1 MVSKNYMVA
10 SFKKNMG
17 KIEKKRQRLEERITF
32 LEDEMKK
39 NLIQKT
45 SNTKE
50 ISVSD
55 YVTKINDL
63 KKQLINLK

>member
-10 SFKKNMG
+10 SGKKNMG

>member
-1 MVSKNYMVA
+1 
-10 SFKKNMG
+10 MG
-17 KIEKKRQRLEERITF
+17 KIEKKRQKLEERIKF

-50 ISVSD
+50 ISVGD
-55 YVTKINDL
+55 YITKINDL
-63 KKQLINLK
+63 KNQLKNLK

>member
-1 MVSKNYMVA
+1 
-10 SFKKNMG
+10 MG

>member
-1 MVSKNYMVA
+1 MIK
-10 SFKKNMG
+10 FKIMG
-17 KIEKKRQRLEERITF
+17 KIEKKRQKLEERIKF

-50 ISVSD
+50 ISVGD
-55 YVTKINDL
+55 YITKINDL
-63 KKQLINLK
+63 KNQLKNLK